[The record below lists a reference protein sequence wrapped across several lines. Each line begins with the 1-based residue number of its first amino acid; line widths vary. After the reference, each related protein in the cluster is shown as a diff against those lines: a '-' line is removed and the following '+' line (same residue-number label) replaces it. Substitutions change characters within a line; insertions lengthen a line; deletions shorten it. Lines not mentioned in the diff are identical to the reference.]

1 MLNFAMSKQQEM
13 VKKEV
18 AKLVKAIVTENAHDM
33 DEGGAIPAES
43 IQKAWELGFSTNPV
57 PEVYGGA
64 GLDDSPLESAIVL
77 EELAFGDMA
86 FAVAVTAPSLFI
98 SPLAKMGTEAQKKKY
113 LPLACKEKFSP
124 CTLAINEPRFAF
136 DVADLKTTAEKK
148 GAAYVI
154 NGKKC
159 FVPLAAQS
167 SHIMVAA
174 AVDGKNQ
181 LFIVDAKNPG
191 LKIGEREKTLGMYA
205 LEMYPVS
212 LENCEVP
219 ADDKLGGEDGCN
231 YDLLLQRARVA
242 MSAMAVGVVNA
253 SYEFAREYAKTR
265 EQFGEPICYRQSV
278 AFMLAEM
285 AYEVDAMRLMAW
297 KAASKLEAG
306 KDAARE
312 AYLAKMYAGEM
323 AMKIADYGVQIM
335 GGHGYIREYP
345 VERYYRNAR
354 SFSTVE
360 GLSSI

>member
-18 AKLVKAIVTENAHDM
+18 AKLVKNIVAENAHDM
-33 DEGGAIPAES
+33 DESGSIPDES
-43 IQKAWELGFSTNPV
+43 IQKAWELGVSVNSV
-57 PEVYGGA
+57 PEAYGGF
-64 GLDDSPLESAIVL
+64 GMDDSPLESAIVM
-77 EELAFGDMA
+77 EELAYGDMA
-86 FAVAVTAPSLFI
+86 FAVTVTAPSLFI
-98 SPLAKMGTEAQKKKY
+98 SPLAKMGTEEQKKKY
-113 LPLACKEKFSP
+113 LPLVCKEAFSP

-136 DVADLKTTAEKK
+136 DAVDLKTTAEKK
-148 GAAYVI
+148 NGSYVL
-154 NGKKC
+154 NGIKC
-159 FVPLAAQS
+159 FVPLAARA
-167 SHIMVAA
+167 SHVMVAA
-174 AVDGKNQ
+174 AVDGKNE

-191 LKIGEREKTLGMYA
+191 MKIGEREKTLGLYA
-205 LEMYPVS
+205 LEMNRVS

-219 ADDKLGGEDGCN
+219 AEDKLGGEQGCN
-231 YDLLLQRARVA
+231 YDLLLQRSRVA
-242 MSAMAVGVVNA
+242 MSAMATGVANA

-265 EQFGEPICYRQSV
+265 EQFGEPIAYRQSV

-312 AYLAKMYAGEM
+312 AYLARMYAGEM
-323 AMKIADYGVQIM
+323 AMKIADYGVQVM

-354 SFSTVE
+354 SISTVE
-360 GLSSI
+360 ALSSV

>member
-18 AKLVKAIVTENAHDM
+18 AKLVKNIVAENAHDM
-33 DEGGAIPAES
+33 DEGGSIPEES
-43 IQKAWELGFSTNPV
+43 VQKAWELGFSVNSV
-57 PEVYGGA
+57 PETYGGF
-64 GLDDSPLESAIVL
+64 GMDDSPLESTIVL
-77 EELAFGDMA
+77 EELAYGDMA
-86 FAVAVTAPSLFI
+86 FAVAVTTPSLFI
-98 SPLAKMGTEAQKKKY
+98 SPLAKMGTEDQKKKY
-113 LPLACKEKFSP
+113 LPLVCKDDFSP

-136 DVADLKTTAEKK
+136 DAVSLQTTAEKK
-148 GAAYVI
+148 NGAYVL
-154 NGKKC
+154 NGTKC
-159 FVPLAAQS
+159 FVPLAAKA

-174 AVDGKNQ
+174 AVDGKNE

-191 LKIGEREKTLGMYA
+191 LKVGEREKTLGVYA
-205 LEMYPVS
+205 LEMNKVV

-219 ADDKLGGEDGCN
+219 AEDKLGGEEGCD
-231 YDLLLQRARVA
+231 YSLFLQRSRVA
-242 MSAMAVGVVNA
+242 MAAMATGVANA
-253 SYEFAREYAKTR
+253 SYDFAREYAKTR
-265 EQFGEPICYRQSV
+265 EQFGEPICYRQSI

-285 AYEVDAMRLMAW
+285 AYEVDAMRLMTW

-306 KDAARE
+306 KDATRE
-312 AYLAKMYAGEM
+312 AYLAKLYVGEM

-360 GLSSI
+360 ALSCV